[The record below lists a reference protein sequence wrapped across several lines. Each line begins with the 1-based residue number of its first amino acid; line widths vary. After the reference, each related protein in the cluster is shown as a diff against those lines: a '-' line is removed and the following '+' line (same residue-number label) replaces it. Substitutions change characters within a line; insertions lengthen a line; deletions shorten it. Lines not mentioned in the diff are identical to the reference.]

1 MGRNKGN
8 LNLAANFQVKI
19 QEALDPRLVV
29 ENKVDLINKDTWPS
43 DGDTLYVY
51 EGMIVSVSSE
61 KSLYTLTDISKIL
74 NSDYS
79 GWLKIGAT
87 DSEISDVSTNAVQNK
102 VVKEYIDLH
111 PQYENV
117 DEIDV
122 PEINLPMVDCDL
134 TLNATSIKP
143 VQNRVITQALDDKVD
158 KVYGKQLSA
167 EDFTKALKTKLE
179 GLKNYDDTDLKNS
192 INNLTTQINTLV
204 KGDASAAIESFNEI
218 TAFLNGIEDSEN
230 LNSIIAVI
238 EQQIAGKMDDITLAK
253 VATSGSYNDLNDK
266 PTIPSEVTES
276 TVSGWGFTKNTGTY
290 SKPSAGIPK
299 SDLAS
304 AVQTSL
310 GKADTALQ
318 SHQDISG
325 KQDKLISGTS
335 IKTINGESILGS
347 GDITVVVDTSNFATK
362 TEVNA
367 KQDIIP
373 DIETIR
379 SGAALGAT
387 ALQEHQ
393 DISYLATKEEL
404 TNITNEIIDDE
415 EVLAYSLNELNDRV
429 NNISEEL
436 SGDFATKEEFDSAIE
451 NLNAADSTNQQVIES
466 VSESVTELSE
476 RVDNIASELS
486 EDFATKEEVQTT
498 SVNLTNEV
506 IDDEEVLAYAIVD
519 LDERIKAL
527 VSRIEILEANN
538 I

>member
-1 MGRNKGN
+1 M
-8 LNLAANFQVKI
+8 V
-19 QEALDPRLVV
+19 
-29 ENKVDLINKDTWPS
+29 
-43 DGDTLYVY
+43 
-51 EGMIVSVSSE
+51 VSVSSE
-61 KSLYTLTDISKIL
+61 KALYTLTDVSKIL

-79 GWLKIGAT
+79 GWLEIGAT

-143 VQNRVITQALDDKVD
+143 VQNRVITQALDNKVD

-179 GLKNYDDTDLKNS
+179 GLKNYDDTDIKNS
-192 INNLTTQINTLV
+192 LNALTTQINTLV
-204 KGDASAAIESFNEI
+204 SGDASAAIESFNEI

-230 LNSIIAVI
+230 LNSIIAII

-253 VATSGSYNDLNDK
+253 VATSGSYNDLSNK

-276 TVSGWGFTKNTGTY
+276 TISGWGFTKNTGTY
-290 SKPSAGIPK
+290 SKPSTGIPK

-347 GDITVVVDTSNFATK
+347 GDITVIVDTSNLATK

-373 DIETIR
+373 DLEAIRSGASIVVDTDLSETSENPIANKAVAEIINLMGSEFTNALDVRYAALYDIKQDKIEDLDAIR
-379 SGAALGAT
+379 SGAAKGAT

-393 DISYLATKEEL
+393 DISHLATQEEL
-404 TNITNEIIDDE
+404 TNLTNEIIDDE

-436 SGDFATKEEFDSAIE
+436 SGDFATKEE
-451 NLNAADSTNQQVIES
+451 
-466 VSESVTELSE
+466 
-476 RVDNIASELS
+476 
-486 EDFATKEEVQTT
+486 VQTT
-498 SVNLTNEV
+498 NVNLTNEIV
-506 IDDEEVLAYAIVD
+506 DDEEVLAYAIVD

-527 VSRIEILEANN
+527 VYRIEILEANN

>member
-51 EGMIVSVSSE
+51 EGMVVSVSSE

-134 TLNATSIKP
+134 TLSATSIKP

-158 KVYGKQLSA
+158 KVYGKQLST

-192 INNLTTQINTLV
+192 INDLTTQINTLV
-204 KGDASAAIESFNEI
+204 SGDASAAIESFNEI

-230 LNSIIAVI
+230 LNSIIAII

-276 TVSGWGFTKNTGTY
+276 TISGWGFTKNTGTY
-290 SKPSAGIPK
+290 SKPSTGIPK

-347 GDITVVVDTSNFATK
+347 GDITVVVDTSSFATK

-367 KQDIIP
+367 KQDIIT
-373 DIETIR
+373 DLETIR

-387 ALQEHQ
+387 SIQEIKTINGESLLGGGDMSLSFSGGIHIGS
-393 DISYLATKEEL
+393 DEPTDE
-404 TNITNEIIDDE
+404 NITLWIDPNANLGD
-415 EVLAYSLNELNDRV
+415 V
-429 NNISEEL
+429 NWDGITVDEEL
-436 SGDFATKEEFDSAIE
+436 SPT
-451 NLNAADSTNQQVIES
+451 STNPVQNKTLYMILEQK
-466 VSESVTELSE
+466 LG
-476 RVDNIASELS
+476 NIDTL
-486 EDFATKEEVQTT
+486 
-498 SVNLTNEV
+498 
-506 IDDEEVLAYAIVD
+506 
-519 LDERIKAL
+519 LDEI
-527 VSRIEILEANN
+527 NGQ
-538 I
+538 

>member
-29 ENKVDLINKDTWPS
+29 ENKVDLINKNTWPS

-51 EGMIVSVSSE
+51 EGMVVSVSSE

-158 KVYGKQLSA
+158 KVYGKQLST

-179 GLKNYDDTDLKNS
+179 GLKNYDDTDIKNS
-192 INNLTTQINTLV
+192 INSLTTQINTLV
-204 KGDASAAIESFNEI
+204 RGDASAAIESFNEI
-218 TAFLNGIEDSEN
+218 IAFLNGVEDSEN

-290 SKPSAGIPK
+290 SKPSTGIPK

-347 GDITVVVDTSNFATK
+347 GDITVVVDTSNLATK

-373 DIETIR
+373 DLETIR

-387 ALQEHQ
+387 SIQEIKTINGESLLGDGDMSLSFSGGIHIGS
-393 DISYLATKEEL
+393 DEPTDE
-404 TNITNEIIDDE
+404 NITLWIDPNANLGD
-415 EVLAYSLNELNDRV
+415 V
-429 NNISEEL
+429 NWDGITVDEEL
-436 SGDFATKEEFDSAIE
+436 SPT
-451 NLNAADSTNQQVIES
+451 STNP
-466 VSESVTELSE
+466 
-476 RVDNIASELS
+476 
-486 EDFATKEEVQTT
+486 VQNKT
-498 SVNLTNEV
+498 L
-506 IDDEEVLAYAIVD
+506 YAILEQKLGNID
-519 LDERIKAL
+519 TLLDEI
-527 VSRIEILEANN
+527 NGQ
-538 I
+538 